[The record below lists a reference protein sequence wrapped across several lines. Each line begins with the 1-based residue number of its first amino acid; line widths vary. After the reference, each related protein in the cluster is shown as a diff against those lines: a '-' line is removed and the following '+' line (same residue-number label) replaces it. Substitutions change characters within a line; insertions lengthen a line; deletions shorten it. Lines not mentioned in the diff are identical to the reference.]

1 MASFVD
7 RVVRTARLETAAYEE
22 VESDATANAQAVG
35 VVTLS
40 ALAAGI
46 GTGAGLAG
54 LIAGVLISL
63 LAWYVWTFLTY
74 WIGTRLLPEPQTNAT
89 HGELLRA
96 IGFAS
101 GPGMIRV
108 LGIVPPLRGLAFFV
122 AALWML
128 IAGVVGVR
136 HALDYRSTRRAV
148 GVVLIG
154 WIVQT
159 LLVAI
164 VLSVLSPRAW

>member
-1 MASFVD
+1 MATFTH
-7 RVVRTARLETAAYEE
+7 RVLRTAKLDPAAYEE
-22 VESDATANAQAVG
+22 VESDVTANGQAIG
-35 VVTLS
+35 VVALS

-46 GTGAGLAG
+46 GTGAGIGG
-54 LIAGVLISL
+54 LIVGLLVSL
-63 LAWYVWTFLTY
+63 TAWYLWTFLTY

-128 IAGVVGVR
+128 VAGVVGVR
-136 HALDYRSTRRAV
+136 QALDYRSTWRAV

-154 WIVQT
+154 WIVQWIV
-159 LLVAI
+159 VAI
-164 VLSVLSPRAW
+164 VLSITSPRAW